1 MFLGFLSF
9 PRIKRR
15 EREKRQEKNMGPKK
29 SSKQREKGKSSGGSK
44 KGMMGGDDDG
54 EELPQDLSVT
64 PEQLHAQVAAL
75 QAEKAKEAKDRNRMQ
90 IERDKVSTFWEIKK
104 KEVEIIHAKLRN
116 KDRELEELEERHQV
130 EIKVYNQ
137 KMKHLLYE
145 QQNIIA
151 TIKTDHELALKLQHG
166 QFAKHETELL
176 NDQRALKEKMKELE
190 VGYEDTIRQIKLDH
204 AKEITKMRQEFD
216 GNAKDMQQ
224 KTDKKIKTLRDDA
237 ELRRK
242 QEIHEIEERKNTHI
256 NELMK
261 KHEKAFTEIKCYYN
275 DITQNNLD
283 LIKTLKEDVT
293 DMKKKEA
300 ANEKLMYE
308 IAQENKRLT
317 EPLARAL
324 KEVENLRMML
334 AHYEK
339 DKLSLQQS
347 RLQYSEV
354 LNKFKDLEWKY
365 RLLEESFE
373 KVKEEKDNIATSF
386 HNNIFNVQQKCGLK
400 SLLLQQKVQVLDEE
414 VEKKEAQLGEIF
426 NAAKLD
432 LNELGSAKDR
442 VNKVLESKNREIR
455 VLYYENG
462 KIRSVCDI
470 YSSHFLEHK
479 FLPF

>member
-224 KTDKKIKTLRDDA
+224 KTDKK
-237 ELRRK
+237 
-242 QEIHEIEERKNTHI
+242 
-256 NELMK
+256 
-261 KHEKAFTEIKCYYN
+261 
-275 DITQNNLD
+275 
-283 LIKTLKEDVT
+283 EDVT

>member
-90 IERDKVSTFWEIKK
+90 IER
-104 KEVEIIHAKLRN
+104 
-116 KDRELEELEERHQV
+116 
-130 EIKVYNQ
+130 VYNQ

-190 VGYEDTIRQIKLDH
+190 VGYEDTIRQIKL
-204 AKEITKMRQEFD
+204 
-216 GNAKDMQQ
+216 
-224 KTDKKIKTLRDDA
+224 
-237 ELRRK
+237 
-242 QEIHEIEERKNTHI
+242 
-256 NELMK
+256 
-261 KHEKAFTEIKCYYN
+261 
-275 DITQNNLD
+275 
-283 LIKTLKEDVT
+283 EDVT

-462 KIRSVCDI
+462 KIRSAYNSIIKAFEAKLAEYGIPLQEMGLPYYIADI
-470 YSSHFLEHK
+470 SV
-479 FLPF
+479 

>member
-190 VGYEDTIRQIKLDH
+190 VGYEDTIRQIKL
-204 AKEITKMRQEFD
+204 
-216 GNAKDMQQ
+216 
-224 KTDKKIKTLRDDA
+224 
-237 ELRRK
+237 
-242 QEIHEIEERKNTHI
+242 
-256 NELMK
+256 
-261 KHEKAFTEIKCYYN
+261 
-275 DITQNNLD
+275 
-283 LIKTLKEDVT
+283 EDVT

>member
-224 KTDKKIKTLRDDA
+224 KTDKK
-237 ELRRK
+237 
-242 QEIHEIEERKNTHI
+242 
-256 NELMK
+256 
-261 KHEKAFTEIKCYYN
+261 
-275 DITQNNLD
+275 
-283 LIKTLKEDVT
+283 EDVT

-373 KVKEEKDNIATSF
+373 K
-386 HNNIFNVQQKCGLK
+386 
-400 SLLLQQKVQVLDEE
+400 
-414 VEKKEAQLGEIF
+414 EAQLGEIF

-462 KIRSVCDI
+462 KIRSAYNSIIKAFEAKLAEYGIPLQEMGLPYYIADI
-470 YSSHFLEHK
+470 SV
-479 FLPF
+479 

>member
-90 IERDKVSTFWEIKK
+90 IER
-104 KEVEIIHAKLRN
+104 
-116 KDRELEELEERHQV
+116 
-130 EIKVYNQ
+130 VYNQ

-224 KTDKKIKTLRDDA
+224 KTDK
-237 ELRRK
+237 
-242 QEIHEIEERKNTHI
+242 
-256 NELMK
+256 
-261 KHEKAFTEIKCYYN
+261 
-275 DITQNNLD
+275 
-283 LIKTLKEDVT
+283 KEDVT

-462 KIRSVCDI
+462 KIRSAYNSIIKAFEAKLAEYGIPLQEMGLPYYIADI
-470 YSSHFLEHK
+470 SV
-479 FLPF
+479 